1 MSRQRLL
8 LIAAAVVV
16 VALADLVLVKVLH
29 VRHKTTTGRPVA
41 SAQAIPGAGGTQLAA
56 HVWSPGGTG
65 KHPLVVMPASWGAS
79 AEEYKSVGQQ
89 FADDGYLVVAYAQRG
104 FAPSQGQV
112 DFAGAPTQQD
122 VTAVID
128 WALKNEPADPAR
140 IGLVGVSYG
149 AGASLLAAEKDNRVK
164 AVVAMSAWTDLQESF
179 FPNNTPNTQAIKSL
193 FGQAKKR
200 FSQPIAAFQE
210 LFDAGDYAG
219 AKAQLQSLS
228 AERSAITNV
237 AALNFNHPAVMIA
250 NDFQD
255 SYFAPNQLVTF
266 YDKLTVPKR
275 LQLAVG
281 DHGSQELPGLQGGQ
295 AEVWTDATKWLDHYL
310 RGMDNGIQND
320 KPVQLKDVATGD
332 WHGYTS
338 WPGSAGDATFYLGH
352 AGGALTTKAAA
363 AWSASITTGTQTAA
377 TTEPIQ
383 IGRYPYRP
391 ATGVAVDA
399 LNSNGAGVWSG
410 PVLSKSESIDGIAS
424 AHLTVTPTTAN
435 ATIFG
440 YLYDVGAGGTGTLI
454 TSAPYT
460 LTGVT
465 PGSAQA
471 VDLPLRPI
479 SWTVAAGHHIVFV
492 VDTVDRRFTALGDLG
507 RPLVLSSPAG
517 DPSRLTV
524 PVA

>member
-8 LIAAAVVV
+8 LIVAVLVV
-16 VALADLVLVKVLH
+16 VAVVDVVLVKVLH
-29 VRHKTTTGRPVA
+29 VHHKTTAGRPVA
-41 SAQAIPGAGGTQLAA
+41 TAQAIPGAGGVQLAG
-56 HVWSPGGTG
+56 HVWTPGGSG
-65 KHPLVVMPASWGAS
+65 KHPLVVMPASWGAN
-79 AEEYKSVGQQ
+79 AEEYKNVGQQ
-89 FADDGYLVVAYAQRG
+89 FADDGYVVIAYAQRG
-104 FAPSQGQV
+104 FPPSQGQV
-112 DFAGAPTQQD
+112 DFAGVPTQQD
-122 VTAVID
+122 VSAVID
-128 WALKNEPADPAR
+128 WAVKNEPADPAKV
-140 IGLVGVSYG
+140 GLVGVSYG

-200 FSQPIAAFQE
+200 FSEPIAMFQE

-228 AERSAITNV
+228 ADRSAITNV
-237 AALNFNHPAVMIA
+237 AALNVNHPAVMIA
-250 NDFQD
+250 NDFED
-255 SYFAPNQLVTF
+255 SYFAPNQLVSF

-332 WHGYTS
+332 WHSFSS
-338 WPGSAGDATFYLGH
+338 WPGTAQDATFYLGR
-352 AGGALTTKAAA
+352 AGGALATKATA

-391 ATGVAVDA
+391 ATGVPVAA

-410 PVLSKSESIDGIAS
+410 PVLTQPESINGIPS
-424 AHLTVTPTTAN
+424 AHLTVTPATAN

-440 YLYDVGAGGTGTLI
+440 YLYDVDPGGTGTLI

-460 LTGVT
+460 LAGVAA
-465 PGSAQA
+465 GSAQTI
-471 VDLPLRPI
+471 DLALRPI
-479 SWTVAAGHHIVFV
+479 SWTVPEGHHVVFV
-492 VDTVDRRFTALGDLG
+492 VDTVDRRFTALGGLG

-524 PVA
+524 PVG